1 MEIIKLAKI
10 EQKVEP
16 ILAKLAFSQLV
27 ESGGNENSYA
37 PLIPP
42 LLWATVCLDFND
54 ALQVEDFS

>member
-37 PLIPP
+37 PLVPP

-54 ALQVEDFS
+54 AL